1 MNTDGGSDQGGR
13 GKLVRLTYALK
24 YSEGR
29 FGYEENRSTKKKK
42 KTEEFYL
49 HKRVE

>member
-42 KTEEFYL
+42 KLKNFTYI
-49 HKRVE
+49 KG

>member
-1 MNTDGGSDQGGR
+1 MITDGDSDQGGR

-29 FGYEENRSTKKKK
+29 FGHEENRSTKKK
-42 KTEEFYL
+42 EEFYL
-49 HKRVE
+49 HKWIE